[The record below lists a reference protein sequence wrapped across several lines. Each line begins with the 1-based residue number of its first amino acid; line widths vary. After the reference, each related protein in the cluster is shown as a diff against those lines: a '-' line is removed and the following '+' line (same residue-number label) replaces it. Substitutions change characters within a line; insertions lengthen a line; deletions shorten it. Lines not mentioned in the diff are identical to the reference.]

1 MVDARRFG
9 VSTHFLPATHGETLL
24 RAIEMV
30 RAAGFGGF
38 ELVPADYQGNIGY
51 PYTVRNVGVWPR
63 TFGKE
68 ARSELAEALRPFAF
82 VTVHSPNLGVNIAS
96 INPGIRE
103 ECVRQYMEIMEL
115 AVDVGAE
122 IVTWHCGK
130 LTDGFVSPAEDIIAR
145 DLDFGRRA
153 LDYARAHRLHVGYE
167 VTAPFARL
175 SRELDELGPEFGLNL
190 DIGHAA
196 MGDVPPEGWIDRYGD
211 RIIEVHFNSVFQLWD
226 PGVFV
231 EHQPMERNNVIN
243 YPAVFGRLKARN
255 YQGPIVLE
263 MLGNDIPQALDVCRR
278 AMDGIVRLWEEV

>member
-1 MVDARRFG
+1 MV
-9 VSTHFLPATHGETLL
+9 E
-24 RAIEMV
+24 
-30 RAAGFGGF
+30 AAGIRGF
-38 ELVPADYQGNIGY
+38 ELVPADYQGTIGY
-51 PYTVRNVGVWPR
+51 PYTARNVGLWPR
-63 TFGKE
+63 AFGKE
-68 ARSELAEALRPFAF
+68 ARGELHDKLRAFAF

-103 ECVRQYMEIMEL
+103 ESVRQYLEIMEL
-115 AVDVGAE
+115 AVDIGAE

-130 LTDGFVSPAEDIIAR
+130 PTDGFVSPANDIIAR

-153 LDYARAHRLHVGYE
+153 LDYARMHHLRIGYE

-175 SRELDELGPEFGLNL
+175 SRVLDELGPEFGLNL

-196 MGDVPPEGWIDRYGD
+196 MGDLPPEGWIDRYGD

-243 YPAVFGRLKARN
+243 YPAVFSRLKKGN

-263 MLGNDIPQALDVCRR
+263 LLGNDISQALDVCLR
-278 AMDGIVRLWEEV
+278 AMDGIMRLWAEV